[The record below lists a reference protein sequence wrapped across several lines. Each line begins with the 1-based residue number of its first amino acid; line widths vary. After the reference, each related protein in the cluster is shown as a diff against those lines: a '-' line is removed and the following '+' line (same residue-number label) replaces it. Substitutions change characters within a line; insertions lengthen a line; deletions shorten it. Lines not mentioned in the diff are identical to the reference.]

1 MCVFEWCICVVYVH
15 ILGLNMSMHEHR
27 DKRISCVLIYHTL
40 PYSIETR
47 ELNVDHTGAH
57 VHTHRHMYTHIPP
70 PPQKVT
76 KVSSYVS
83 LESLSISYKLA
94 GDSV

>member
-1 MCVFEWCICVVYVH
+1 
-15 ILGLNMSMHEHR
+15 MSTREHR

-40 PYSIETR
+40 PYSVETG

-70 PPQKVT
+70 HPQKVT
-76 KVSSYVS
+76 KVSSYAS
-83 LESLSISYKLA
+83 LESLSISYKPT